1 MGSHSD
7 KQSESTHSHHI
18 IPQYIY
24 TRVMWALIAFTLVTV
39 GFHYLF
45 HDLMEGTK
53 IAAVLAAPVAFLI
66 ALVKASMVL
75 MFFMGLK
82 YDKPD
87 NRLIFSTGFFFL
99 ALLFIICMLD
109 IYTRI
114 AQTSTL

>member
-7 KQSESTHSHHI
+7 KHSGGGHSHHI
-18 IPQYIY
+18 IPKEIY
-24 TRVMWALIAFTLVTV
+24 TRVMWALIVLTALTV

-45 HDLMEGTK
+45 HVVMHGS
-53 IAAVLAAPVAFLI
+53 VLAAPVAFLI
-66 ALVKASMVL
+66 ALIKATLVL

-87 NRLIFSTGFFFL
+87 NRIIFATGFIGL
-99 ALLFIICMLD
+99 ALLFIICALD

-114 AQTSTL
+114 AEKSTL

>member
-1 MGSHSD
+1 ME
-7 KQSESTHSHHI
+7 KHSHHI
-18 IPQYIY
+18 IPARIY
-24 TRVMWALIAFTLVTV
+24 KNVMWALIIFTLMTV

-45 HDLMEGTK
+45 HSVLHGS
-53 IAAVLAAPVAFLI
+53 VLAAPIAFLI
-66 ALVKASMVL
+66 AAFKAALVL

-82 YDKPD
+82 YDKVD

-99 ALLFIICMLD
+99 ALLFILCMLD

>member
-7 KQSESTHSHHI
+7 KHSGGNHSHHI
-18 IPQYIY
+18 IPKEIY
-24 TRVMWALIAFTLVTV
+24 TKVMWALIVFTLVTV

-45 HDLMEGTK
+45 HTLLEGS
-53 IAAVLAAPVAFLI
+53 AVSHVLAAPVAFLI
-66 ALVKASMVL
+66 AIFKASLVL

-87 NRLIFSTGFFFL
+87 NRIIFSTGFFFL
-99 ALLFIICMLD
+99 ALLFIVCILD

-114 AQTSTL
+114 SQTSTL